1 MRRRLLGCAALAVA
15 VCTAVAACSSS
26 GGSTSSSS
34 TSTGTSTGPSAKAS
48 GPKSITIGFVTDLT
62 GSASSGF
69 LTSKLG
75 IDAYLNQINAA
86 GGVNGIKIKYILAD
100 TNSTPTGALT
110 AVQKLVQQDN
120 VFAIVENSSDF
131 FGAEPYAL
139 QQGIPVVGS
148 GIDGPYWG
156 SSKDTNIY
164 DSSGPTNEDYYLA
177 AQAQFMKSQG
187 VTACG
192 SLGYAS
198 SPSSALAAE
207 GFIKSCEAAGLKG
220 AYLNTQFPFGST
232 NIQPIALA
240 MKAAGVDGLWL
251 PTVPSTSF
259 ALIVTLELMGVHLKA
274 SLLPTGYGGDILASK
289 AAVQAGQGID
299 FEPIG
304 VQAEANTAGT
314 RQRAADLAAVGV
326 KTDPTFAEQEAFLTL
341 AAFVA
346 GLKAAGSNPTRQS
359 FMAAMNKITNFTADG
374 LLTPPVSFRQYT
386 PNNGCLYVVKLTGA
400 KFVELPNMPL
410 CGKEVKFSNVTG

>member
-1 MRRRLLGCAALAVA
+1 MRRRLFGCAVLVVA
-15 VCTAVAACSSS
+15 ACTALAACSSS
-26 GGSTSSSS
+26 GGSSSSS
-34 TSTGTSTGPSAKAS
+34 SKSTGPSTKATAPS
-48 GPKSITIGFVTDLT
+48 GPKSITIGYVTDLS
-62 GSASSGF
+62 GSAASGF
-69 LTSKLG
+69 QTSKLG
-75 IDAYLNQINAA
+75 VDAYLNAINAA
-86 GGVNGIKIKYILAD
+86 GGVNGIKIKYIMAD

-110 AVQKLVQQDN
+110 AVQKLVQQNN

-164 DSSGPTNEDYYLA
+164 DASGPTNEDYYLA

-187 VTACG
+187 VTKCG

-259 ALIVTLELMGVHLKA
+259 ALIVTLELMGVKLKA

-304 VQAEANTAGT
+304 VPAEANTAGT

-374 LLTPPVSFRQYT
+374 LLTPPVNFRQYI